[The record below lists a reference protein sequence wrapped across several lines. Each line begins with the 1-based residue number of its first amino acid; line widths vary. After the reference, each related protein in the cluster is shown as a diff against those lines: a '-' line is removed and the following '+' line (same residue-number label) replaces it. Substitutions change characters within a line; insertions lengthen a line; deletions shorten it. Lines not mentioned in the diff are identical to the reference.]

1 LRLLVTGASGLIGR
15 HVVELAAKQE
25 IAVIASARRR
35 PPDLTDGIEF
45 AAADLSDESEA
56 AALVRSVQPTHIIHA
71 AWVTRPSTYWEDPV
85 NLAWVA
91 ATRSLAQA
99 FAESGQRFVQLGSC
113 AEYDWSH
120 GHCDED
126 STPTAPTTL
135 YGKSKA
141 AAFQAVRT
149 AGHDKFQAVEA
160 RIFMVYGPGE
170 NPERFIP
177 TICRNHAAGTIPS
190 LSSGTQLRDW
200 LYVKDAAR
208 ALLTLAEAG
217 ASAEVVNIG
226 SGEAVSLGQVA
237 TILARLAGAAETGLG
252 RRPDRPGDPHVLT
265 ASTAR
270 LRATGWR
277 PAYDLET
284 GLRET
289 FDWWRTQANR
299 SSGT

>member
-1 LRLLVTGASGLIGR
+1 MRLLVTGAGGLIGR
-15 HVVELAAKQE
+15 HVIELAAKQE
-25 IAVIASARRR
+25 IAVIASARQR
-35 PPDLTDGIEF
+35 PPELADGIEF
-45 AAADLSDESEA
+45 AAGDLSDEAEA
-56 AALVRSVQPTHIIHA
+56 AALVRSVQPTHIIHT

-85 NLAWVA
+85 NLEWVA

-99 FAESGQRFVQLGSC
+99 FAEFHGQRFVQLGSC
-113 AEYDWSH
+113 AEYDWSY
-120 GHCDED
+120 GHCDEE
-126 STPTAPTTL
+126 STPTAPATL
-135 YGKSKA
+135 YGKSKV

-149 AGHDKFQAVEA
+149 AGHNKFQSVEA

-177 TICRNHAAGTIPS
+177 TICRNHAAGTIPD

-208 ALLTLAEAG
+208 ALLTLAQAG
-217 ASAEVVNIG
+217 APADVVNIG

-237 TILARLAGAAETGLG
+237 TILARLAGAAETGLS
-252 RRPDRPGDPHVLT
+252 RRPDRAGDPHLLT

-277 PAYDLET
+277 PAYDLEI

-289 FDWWRTQANR
+289 LDWWRKQANR
-299 SSGT
+299 A

>member
-15 HVVELAAKQE
+15 HVVERAAEQK
-25 IAVIASARRR
+25 IAVVVSARRR
-35 PPDLTDGIEF
+35 PPVLADGIEF
-45 AAADLSDESEA
+45 AAADLSNESEA
-56 AALVRSVQPTHIIHA
+56 AALVRTVQPTHIIHA
-71 AWVTRPSTYWEDPV
+71 AWETRQPTYWEDPI
-85 NLAWVA
+85 NLQWVA
-91 ATRSLAQA
+91 ATQRMAQA
-99 FAESGQRFVQLGSC
+99 FAESGGQRFVQVGSC

-120 GHCDED
+120 GHCDEE

-135 YGKSKA
+135 YGKSKV

-149 AGHDKFQAVEA
+149 AGQGRFQAVEA

-177 TICRNHAAGTIPS
+177 TICRNHAAGTVPS

-208 ALLTLAEAG
+208 ALLTLAEAE
-217 ASAEVVNIG
+217 APADVVNIG
-226 SGEAVSLGQVA
+226 AGEAVSLDQVA
-237 TILARLAGAAETGLG
+237 TVLARLAGAAETGLG
-252 RRPDRPGDPHVLT
+252 RRPDRPGDPPVLS

-289 FDWWRTQANR
+289 LDWWRTQA
-299 SSGT
+299 T

>member
-1 LRLLVTGASGLIGR
+1 LRLLVTGAGGLIGR
-15 HVVELAAKQE
+15 HVVALAAEQD
-25 IAVIASARRR
+25 IAVIASGRRR
-35 PPDLTDGIEF
+35 PPALAEGMEF
-45 AAADLSDESEA
+45 ADADLSNESDA
-56 AALVRSVQPTHIIHA
+56 AALVRSVKPTHIIHT
-71 AWVTRPSTYWEDPV
+71 AWITRPATYWEDPV

-99 FAESGQRFVQLGSC
+99 FAETQGQRFVQLGSC

-120 GHCDED
+120 GHCDEE
-126 STPTAPTTL
+126 STPTVPATL
-135 YGKSKA
+135 YGKAKL

-149 AGHDKFQAVEA
+149 AGHDKFQTVEA

-208 ALLTLAEAG
+208 ALLTLAQA
-217 ASAEVVNIG
+217 AAPADVVNIG
-226 SGEAVSLGQVA
+226 AGEVVSLGQMA

-252 RRPDRPGDPHVLT
+252 RRPDRPGDPHLLS
-265 ASTAR
+265 ASTTR

-277 PAYDLET
+277 PAYDLES

-289 FDWWRTQANR
+289 LDWWRNRANR
-299 SSGT
+299 T